1 MSIQLNSVQDVADW
15 IDACVLG
22 DLRTLVHGID
32 AYYASPDHRT
42 ADGRP
47 TGAGNFLLVAGCCS
61 AIEYLGHV
69 YAGKGSDE
77 AKAIAFMN
85 QFLAPINDRYR
96 EAGLLIWQCFR
107 QGTVHRSWPK
117 RIVHGD
123 GTPQVITGA
132 GSEPTDPHM
141 APLPDRAEDSFLVNG
156 RQLLADLTRAFENSF
171 RPWLLT
177 EASEGAVERAKP
189 QVLRVSGDTLRLPL
203 EAVKRWNT
211 DSRSSSC
218 P

>member
-1 MSIQLNSVQDVADW
+1 MVLQTPLDVADW

-32 AYYASPDHRT
+32 AYYASPDHRS

-47 TGAGNFLLVAGCCS
+47 TGAANFLLVAGCCS
-61 AIEYLGHV
+61 AIEYLGHI
-69 YAGKGSDE
+69 YKGKGSDE

-85 QFLAPINDRYR
+85 QFLAPINNRYH
-96 EAGLLIWQCFR
+96 EAGRLIWQCFR

-117 RIVHGD
+117 RIVYAD
-123 GTPQVITGA
+123 GTTQVITGA
-132 GSEPTDPHM
+132 GSEPTDPHL
-141 APLPDRAEDSFLVNG
+141 APLPDRAEESFLVNG
-156 RQLLADLTRAFENSF
+156 RQLLADLTRAFEDSF

-177 EASEGAVERAKP
+177 EAFEDAVERARP
-189 QVLRVSGDTLRLPL
+189 QVLRVSGDTLRLQL
-203 EAVKRWNT
+203 DAVKRWNT
-211 DSRSSSC
+211 DGRSSSC

>member
-1 MSIQLNSVQDVADW
+1 M
-15 IDACVLG
+15 
-22 DLRTLVHGID
+22 
-32 AYYASPDHRT
+32 
-42 ADGRP
+42 
-47 TGAGNFLLVAGCCS
+47 CS

-96 EAGLLIWQCFR
+96 EAGLLIWRCFR

-117 RIVHGD
+117 RIVYGD
-123 GTPQVITGA
+123 STRQVMTGA

-141 APLPDRAEDSFLVNG
+141 TPLADRAEDSVLVNG

-177 EASEGAVERAKP
+177 EASEDAVERAKP
-189 QVLRVSGDTLRLPL
+189 QVLRVGGDTLRLQL

-211 DSRSSSC
+211 DSRSSPC

>member
-1 MSIQLNSVQDVADW
+1 MVLQTPLDVADW

-32 AYYASPDHRT
+32 AYYAAPEHRT

-47 TGAGNFLLVAGCCS
+47 TGAGNFLLVAGCCA

-69 YAGKGSDE
+69 YVGKGSDE

-117 RIVHGD
+117 RIVYGD

-132 GSEPTDPHM
+132 GCEPTDPHM
-141 APLPDRAEDSFLVNG
+141 APLPSQAKDSFLVNG
-156 RQLLADLTRAFENSF
+156 RQLLADLTCAFENSF

-177 EASEGAVERAKP
+177 EAHEDAVERARP
-189 QVLRVSGDTLRLPL
+189 QVLHVSGDTLRLQV
-203 EAVKRWNT
+203 EAVKRWNA
-211 DSRSSSC
+211 DSRSLSR